1 MESQRVRR
9 DFSLFAMLLKKLE
22 LTCFVSQCPMAG
34 TSGAWNLKFDF
45 FGGVDPSK
53 SKWNVGTREVSFVFE
68 RKSEGA
74 FWDKLNKGAKLTTL
88 KCDWDKWKDEDEA
101 KVSTSLHVS

>member
-1 MESQRVRR
+1 
-9 DFSLFAMLLKKLE
+9 MLLKKLE